1 MTMIKDGSNQY
12 QLMSRNQGF
21 TLIEVLVVMTITVM
35 VSAAF
40 FWNWSMRDR
49 QQALSSAQ
57 TVAAVL
63 REARDKG
70 TYYGLPVN
78 FTLNQK
84 SCSYTVTTNPP
95 TSVTKDFPLLV
106 SKVRI
111 GNDTS
116 DFLPT
121 TVITV
126 TLPPFGSLTNS
137 YEFFFVKGNYE
148 VSVRLNKY
156 AALVQVI
163 KPN

>member
-1 MTMIKDGSNQY
+1 
-12 QLMSRNQGF
+12 MSRNQGF
-21 TLIEVLVVMTITVM
+21 TLIEVLVVMTITAM

-40 FWNWSMRDR
+40 FWNWSIRDR
-49 QQALSSAQ
+49 QQALASAQ

-70 TYYGLPVN
+70 TYYGVPVN
-78 FTLNQK
+78 FTLNPK
-84 SCSYTVTTNPP
+84 TCSYTILTDPP
-95 TSVTKDFPLLV
+95 TTITKDFPLLV
-106 SKVRI
+106 SYAQINKV
-111 GNDTS
+111 NET
-116 DFLPT
+116 LP
-121 TVITV
+121 ITNI
-126 TLPPFGSLTNS
+126 TLPPFGSLNNT